1 MIRERD
7 GGCVW
12 RGGYLRYGAREGFSE
27 DVTLKPRPEGKDS
40 EISGRSI
47 RQRGSRC
54 KGPGVQISLVWPR
67 SRPVGLE
74 RSPQGTEIR
83 ADVGVMGG
91 GCSLEV
97 QANLQTRV

>member
-7 GGCVW
+7 GGCVCG
-12 RGGYLRYGAREGFSE
+12 GGYLRYGAREGFSE

-54 KGPGVQISLVWPR
+54 KGPGGANEFSVA
-67 SRPVGLE
+67 E
-74 RSPQGTEIR
+74 E
-83 ADVGVMGG
+83 
-91 GCSLEV
+91 
-97 QANLQTRV
+97 QASGAGEEP